1 MAKNENLAEEKN
13 RLYKVAF
20 VLAII
25 TIVYNILEGIIS
37 AYIGSKDES
46 LALFGF
52 GIDSFIEAI
61 SGFGIAHMVVRIKRR
76 PKSKRDDFERTA
88 LKITGFSFYI
98 LAVGLL
104 ATSGY
109 NVLMHHKPETTFWGV
124 IISAVSIAVMWVLV
138 MAKTKTGQ
146 QLKSDAIIAD
156 ADCSK
161 ACIYMSVI
169 LLASSGIYELFQI
182 TCIDSIGAVGIAYF
196 AFTEGKECFDK
207 AKSNHYSCDTEE

>member
-98 LAVGLL
+98 LAIGLL
-104 ATSGY
+104 AASGY

-207 AKSNHYSCDTEE
+207 AKSNQYSCNTEE